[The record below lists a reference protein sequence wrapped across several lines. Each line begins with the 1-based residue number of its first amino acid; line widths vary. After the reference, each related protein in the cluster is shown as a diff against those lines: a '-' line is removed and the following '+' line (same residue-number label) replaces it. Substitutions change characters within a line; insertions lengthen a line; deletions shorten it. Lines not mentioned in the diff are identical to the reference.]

1 MGRRSMSLHMI
12 TAVFLV
18 SGLLGGC
25 GSSKKEGEQQTTQVA
40 IPTKVGSQ
48 SCINTCHAGSVD
60 IAGNNIAQA
69 WANTTHTTVI
79 GVQCEDC
86 HGGGSQHW
94 GVGPMPFP
102 IPQAEQCSQA
112 GCHASLLTG
121 FNQTAHANKEGEGAS
136 VPDKFFFQ
144 GNPGSAQATTRKR
157 NTEIDIPEVTPA
169 GQPVTKSQHIVEC
182 SVCHNPNQ
190 RFIGYGTNLFRPS
203 QRNFP
208 SESGENNE
216 QNNFQNSYLNPAVSC
231 AGCHDAH
238 QPQQMVKV
246 PQRANPVGYSIY
258 RRYSTGEL
266 GRVQGTIFQPNG
278 VVLTG
283 VPVAGTATN
292 NNEVNPE
299 LLCAACHTVS
309 KYKFSNL
316 STHQSNVYPQWTH
329 SGHGEKAKPAW
340 AEFSANPAAYI
351 NPLTGLAY
359 DDLSHA
365 TSYPVDMAIRSYGAA
380 ASATSN
386 QGNNNYAC
394 FKCHNGLTS
403 IAYQKNVQGTPAA
416 PVVFGD
422 ASATCITC
430 HDPHEKGTFAN
441 NASTT
446 SNVRVPVAMT
456 NYSTANVKIFGNVFL
471 DNQPIPQN
479 NANETLCIFCH
490 QGRESGFTLYRAKLA
505 PGKNSAGSFFNPHY
519 LGTAAMLWGANGYEF
534 SGKTYGVNQAHQQ
547 ANCTGCHMDN
557 ATEDN
562 TIGGH
567 SWNPNIA
574 SCNTSSC
581 HGGGVGPAVVAKA
594 GTVSPDVSLYRATFD
609 TNDYDGNGT
618 LEPVAVEIKALQDR
632 LIALLAANGIF
643 FNDLKYP
650 YFFAD
655 PAFTTNFTAWNTA
668 TGGTTAFKAAF
679 NLQFIIKGL
688 PSAATSQ
695 TAVPNVSAAVHNHRY
710 VIQLLRDSYEAYNA
724 VAGVPGGALAGV
736 RPEGARPATVYGP
749 GQ

>member
-1 MGRRSMSLHMI
+1 MGRSVSLQLFL
-12 TAVFLV
+12 AVFLV

-25 GSSKKEGEQQTTQVA
+25 GSSKKEGEQQTQVSA
-40 IPTKVGSQ
+40 PTKVGSE
-48 SCINTCHAGSVD
+48 SCTNTCHSTTRD
-60 IAGNNIAQA
+60 ITGNIIAQT
-69 WANTTHTTVI
+69 WANTTHTTVQ

-86 HGGGSQHW
+86 HGGGSMHW

-112 GCHASLLTG
+112 SCHASFLSG
-121 FNQTAHANKEGEGAS
+121 FNQTAHANTHAEGAPFG
-136 VPDKFFFQ
+136 PDKFFFQ
-144 GNPGSAQATTRKR
+144 GDPGSGQASLRTR
-157 NTEIDIPEVTPA
+157 NGADIQEVTPT
-169 GQPVTKSQHIVEC
+169 GQPVNKSQHIVEC

-190 RFIGYGTNLFRPS
+190 RFVAYSTNLFRPAQRVFTSSDS
-203 QRNFP
+203 QDQDGESNF
-208 SESGENNE
+208 
-216 QNNFQNSYLNPAVSC
+216 FQSRYINPAVSC

-238 QPQQMVKV
+238 QPQQMVKI
-246 PQRANPVGYSIY
+246 PQRSNQVGYPIY
-258 RRYSTGEL
+258 RRYSTPEL
-266 GRVQGTIFQPNG
+266 GRIQGTVFQPNG

-283 VPVAGTATN
+283 VPVAGAATN
-292 NNEVNPE
+292 NNEVSPE

-316 STHQSNVYPQWTH
+316 STHQDNVYPQWTH
-329 SGHGEKAKPAW
+329 SGHGEREKPAW
-340 AEFSANPAAYI
+340 AEFSANPAGYI

-359 DDLSHA
+359 TDLGHA
-365 TSYPVDMAIRSYGAA
+365 TSYPVDMALRSYGAT

-386 QGNNNYAC
+386 QGNNNFAC

-403 IAYQKNVQGTPAA
+403 IAYQKNIQGTPAA

-430 HDPHEKGTFAN
+430 HDPHQKGTFAGGAN
-441 NASTT
+441 TT
-446 SNVRVPVAMT
+446 SNIRVPVAMT
-456 NYSTANVKIFGNVFL
+456 NYSTVNVKVFGNVFL

-479 NANETLCIFCH
+479 NANETICIFCH

-505 PGKNSAGSFFNPHY
+505 PGKSAAGSFFNPHY

-534 SGKTYGVNQAHQQ
+534 SGKSYSANVAHQQ
-547 ANCTGCHMDN
+547 ANCASCHMDN

-567 SWNPNIA
+567 SWNPNVA

-581 HGGGVGPAVVAKA
+581 HGGGVGPAVAAKP
-594 GTVSPDVSLYRATFD
+594 GTAAPEVNAYRAAFD
-609 TNDYDGNGT
+609 TSDYDGSGA
-618 LEPVAVEIKALQDR
+618 LEPIAVEIKGLQDK

-643 FNDLKYP
+643 YTDLKYP

-655 PAFTTNFTAWNTA
+655 PAFTTNYTAWNTA

-695 TAVPNVSAAVHNHRY
+695 TAVPNASAAVHNY
-710 VIQLLRDSYEAYNA
+710 KYIIQLLRDSYEEYNA
-724 VAGVPGGALAGV
+724 VAAAKGATLSGV
-736 RPEGARPATVYGP
+736 RPAGTRPATVYGP